1 MEKQEVKKRSPNF
14 SLHDCMLLAEV
25 MGGPSGTQN
34 LTRYQYVHNKHTP
47 SITTKTKRHMWEETI
62 PKMYNA
68 GSEFPRSSIDLLK
81 KWDNLVQRHNNL
93 YQDYIQ
99 NQQKTGGGPNAGT
112 IGLLTD
118 AVISVVGKKAC
129 GLIGISGQA
138 GMPMDSGF
146 LQLPSNNVSTGIST
160 TNGSDLNSASTWGIS
175 ASSNASLSAS
185 EDLVTNYSPV
195 QMVTD
200 LNVTSETY
208 NISDS
213 VICTCSCHTVMQ
225 GLREEKLRL
234 QIRVLKKQLGEE

>member
-1 MEKQEVKKRSPNF
+1 MR
-14 SLHDCMLLAEV
+14 LAA
-25 MGGPSGTQN
+25 
-34 LTRYQYVHNKHTP
+34 K
-47 SITTKTKRHMWEETI
+47 
-62 PKMYNA
+62 
-68 GSEFPRSSIDLLK
+68 GSENKEFKMTTPMPVCDIKTHKKHYDKDDGSIKSCPRIP
-81 KWDNLVQRHNNL
+81 
-93 YQDYIQ
+93 I
-99 NQQKTGGGPNAGT
+99 GGGPNAGT

-129 GLIGISGQA
+129 GLIGISVQA

-225 GLREEKLRL
+225 GLQEEKLRL